1 MKAILHVNIYD
12 YARYKED
19 QYVLYDDKI
28 LKVGDMADYRRSHGC
43 TQEIDAKGALLLPS
57 LVIGHA
63 HLYGAYLRA
72 FRPKSFQ
79 PLTFREHL
87 QQFFWELDGKLDL
100 DASYHSAK
108 AMALD
113 HIRSGVTTIFDHHAS
128 GGAIRGTLEQLRR
141 GWVEESGLRG
151 VFCFETSDRF
161 DVDACIEENVSFH
174 NAHKADGWSCG
185 MFGMHA
191 SMTLSERTLRKV
203 RERICDIPLHVHV
216 AESLEDQ
223 EECIA
228 LYGKRIVERF
238 LDNGIVTPGSIFAHC
253 VNINGREA
261 FLMAENGIT
270 AALNATSN
278 INCGHGVADYRAL
291 RRFGVAT
298 TIGNDSLGTN
308 IASDYRIFVFT
319 QHLRSKNVW
328 NVNPRDLLCCIRNGY
343 EQASRMLGVPLG
355 RIEPGY
361 AADML
366 TVDYNPYT
374 PMDESSIWDHV
385 FDALLAQFR
394 PRNVWCAGVQKLKDY
409 SVTLDEEKIC
419 AESRSCAQRI
429 WQSI

>member
-1 MKAILHVNIYD
+1 MKAIVHANIYD
-12 YARYKED
+12 YVGYKQD
-19 QYVLYDDKI
+19 QYVLYDGGI
-28 LKVGDMADYRRSHGC
+28 LAVGDMADYRRPREC
-43 TQEIDAKGALLLPS
+43 TEELDVKGALLMPS

-72 FRPKSFQ
+72 FRPKTFQ
-79 PLTFREHL
+79 PLTFRELL
-87 QQFFWELDGKLDL
+87 QQLFWELDGALDL
-100 DASYHSAK
+100 DGCYHSAR

-128 GGAIRGTLEQLRR
+128 GAAIRGTLEQLRR

-151 VFCFETSDRF
+151 AFCFETSDRF

-174 NAHKADGWSCG
+174 KAHKADGWSCG

-203 RERICDIPLHVHV
+203 RERIEDIPLHVHV

-238 LDNGIVTPGSIFAHC
+238 LDHGIVSPGSIFAHC
-253 VNINGREA
+253 VNINEREA
-261 FLMAENGIT
+261 FLMAENGVT
-270 AALNATSN
+270 AALNTVSN

-291 RRFGVAT
+291 RRFGVST
-298 TIGNDSLGTN
+298 MIGNDSLGAN
-308 IASDYRIFVFT
+308 IAADYRIFVFA

-328 NVNPRDLLCCIRNGY
+328 HVNTEDLLCCIRNGY
-343 EQASRMLGVPLG
+343 AQASRALGVPLG

-366 TVDYNPYT
+366 TVEYNPYT
-374 PMDESSIWDHV
+374 PMEESSVFDHV
-385 FDALLAQFR
+385 FDALFQQFR
-394 PRNVWCAGVQKLKDY
+394 PRNVWCAGIQKLKDY
-409 SVTLDEEKIC
+409 SVTLDEERIC
-419 AESRSCAQRI
+419 FESRGCAQRI